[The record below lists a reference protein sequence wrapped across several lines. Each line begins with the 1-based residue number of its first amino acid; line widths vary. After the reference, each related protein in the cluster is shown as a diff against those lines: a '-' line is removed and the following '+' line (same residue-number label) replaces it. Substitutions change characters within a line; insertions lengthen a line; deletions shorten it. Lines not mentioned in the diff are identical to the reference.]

1 VIQPAHWSA
10 SFTSPS
16 GAVQAEYWVGNS
28 YVSLKRSE
36 NNVFATLSNL
46 HKGVGMSVGWILL
59 VDTLAGSIILL
70 SLSGVALWTLTNRRR
85 TVGIAIASV
94 SLLLA
99 GGVALASM

>member
-1 VIQPAHWSA
+1 
-10 SFTSPS
+10 
-16 GAVQAEYWVGNS
+16 
-28 YVSLKRSE
+28 
-36 NNVFATLSNL
+36 
-46 HKGVGMSVGWILL
+46 MSVGWILL